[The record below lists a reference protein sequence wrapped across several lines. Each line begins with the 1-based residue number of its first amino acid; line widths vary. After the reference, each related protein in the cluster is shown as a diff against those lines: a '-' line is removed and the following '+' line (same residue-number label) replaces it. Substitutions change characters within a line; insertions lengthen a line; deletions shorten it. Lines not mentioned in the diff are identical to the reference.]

1 MVIGLRKGDN
11 IIGFSTTIPI
21 METYRT
27 KEEFNNARKMYKI
40 ANNDF
45 LYYDEISIT
54 GNNYKEKQES
64 CRQQIHTI
72 QLLLAQSS
80 QSYKTLV
87 EVQNWITSRATTFG
101 LLKELRES
109 GII

>member
-1 MVIGLRKGDN
+1 MIIGLRKDDN
-11 IIGFSTTIPI
+11 IIGFPVTTPI

-27 KEEFNNARKMYKI
+27 KEQFNKARKIYKI

-54 GNNYKEKQES
+54 GSNYKEKQES
-64 CRQQIHTI
+64 CRQQIHNI
-72 QLLLAQSS
+72 QLLLTQSS

-87 EVQNWITSRATTFG
+87 EVQNWMISRATTFG